1 MNDIFFAFNILVF
14 LQIVIVLGVIAL
26 IGIVTLAIKEY
37 QKEKSF
43 KNKKG

>member
-1 MNDIFFAFNILVF
+1 MNDIFFAFNILVA
-14 LQIVIVLGVIAL
+14 LQILMVLGVIAL
-26 IGIVTLAIKEY
+26 IGIVILAIKEY

>member
-43 KNKKG
+43 

>member
-1 MNDIFFAFNILVF
+1 MNDIFFAFNLLVA

-26 IGIVTLAIKEY
+26 IGVVTLAIKEY

>member
-1 MNDIFFAFNILVF
+1 MNDIFFAFNLLVA
-14 LQIVIVLGVIAL
+14 LQIVMVLGVIAL
-26 IGIVTLAIKEY
+26 IGIVILAIKEY

>member
-1 MNDIFFAFNILVF
+1 MNDIFFAFNLLVA

-26 IGIVTLAIKEY
+26 IGIVILAIKEY

>member
-1 MNDIFFAFNILVF
+1 MNDIFFAFNILVA

-26 IGIVTLAIKEY
+26 IGIVILAIKEY

>member
-1 MNDIFFAFNILVF
+1 MNDVFFAFNILVA
-14 LQIVIVLGVIAL
+14 LQIVMVLGVIAL

>member
-1 MNDIFFAFNILVF
+1 MNDIFFAFNILVA
-14 LQIVIVLGVIAL
+14 LQIVIALGVIAL
-26 IGIVTLAIKEY
+26 IGIVILAIKEY

>member
-1 MNDIFFAFNILVF
+1 MNDIFFAFNLLVA

-26 IGIVTLAIKEY
+26 IGIIPLAIKEY